1 MDRLIVAKK
10 LTLVSIAT
18 NLFLAV
24 FKIIG
29 GWIGHSSVVIA
40 DGIDSLSDLLT
51 TTMAYIGVRIS
62 AKEADEE
69 HPYGHERFEAILG
82 KILALFLSLVAL
94 AVALNAVEELRTPK
108 VVAPTLIAMVAA
120 LVSIVGKMLLSR
132 YVVRQARQIK
142 SSVYEA
148 DGKNYMNDVL
158 SSVLS
163 LSGAFLATRGWTI
176 FQPLFSLFIAFNIL
190 RVAFDLYKESIS
202 DLTDRAAS
210 PEIIAELRQTIHNNH
225 RVCAIDNLKTRMHG
239 KKIYVDVEIAVEW
252 SLTLLD
258 AHHIAEEVH
267 DAIESN
273 FSDVKHVMVHVN
285 PVKRN

>member
-1 MDRLIVAKK
+1 MDRLNVAKK
-10 LTLVSIAT
+10 LTAVSIAT

-62 AKEADEE
+62 AKEADEG
-69 HPYGHERFEAILG
+69 HPYGHERFEAVLG
-82 KILALFLSLVAL
+82 KILALFLFGVAM
-94 AVALNAVEELRTPK
+94 AVAYGAVEELRRPT
-108 VVAPTLIAMVAA
+108 VTAPTLIAMVAA
-120 LVSIVGKMLLSR
+120 FVSIVGKILLSR
-132 YVVRQARQIK
+132 YVVTQARKIK

-163 LSGAFLATRGWTI
+163 LTGAFLATRGWTI

-190 RVAFDLYKESIS
+190 RVAFDLYRESIS
-202 DLTDRAAS
+202 DLTDRAADA
-210 PEIIAELRQTIHNNH
+210 EVIAQLRETILSNP
-225 RVCAIDNLKTRMHG
+225 RVRAIDSLKTRMHG

-267 DAIESN
+267 DAIERDYP
-273 FSDVKHVMVHVN
+273 DVKHVMVHVN
-285 PVKRN
+285 PAR

>member
-1 MDRLIVAKK
+1 MVAKK
-10 LTLVSIAT
+10 LTTVSIAT

-24 FKIIG
+24 FKIVG
-29 GWIGHSSVVIA
+29 GWLGHSSVVIA

-51 TTMAYIGVRIS
+51 TTLAYIGVRIS
-62 AKEADEE
+62 AKEADDE

-82 KILALFLSLVAL
+82 KLLALFLLVVAL
-94 AVALNAVEELRTPK
+94 AVAFGAVEELRRPN

-120 LVSIVGKMLLSR
+120 LVSIIGKVLLSR
-132 YVVRQARQIK
+132 YVVRQARGIK

-163 LSGAFLATRGWTI
+163 LTGAFLATRGLSI

-190 RVAFDLYKESIS
+190 RVAFDLYKESIT
-202 DLTDRAAS
+202 DLTDRAAT
-210 PEIIAELRQTIHNNH
+210 PEIIDQLRQTILENK
-225 RVCAIDNLKTRMHG
+225 RVRAIDNLKTRMHG

-258 AHHIAEEVH
+258 AHHIAEDVH
-267 DAIESN
+267 DAIEQN

-285 PVKRN
+285 PIKKN